1 MHIILQRFAGDGVI
15 LLSSDEEDHAP
26 AAIPLDILKVVS
38 QRSSVSL
45 SEEGAAASPR
55 DVTLRDLRDYM
66 RKGKPQTAIDVI
78 ASNDKSKNTAKSF
91 ASQVKRGL
99 LLL

>member
-1 MHIILQRFAGDGVI
+1 MI

-38 QRSSVSL
+38 QRSSSVSF
-45 SEEGAAASPR
+45 SDEGAAAASPR

-78 ASNDKSKNTAKSF
+78 APNDKFKNTAKSF
-91 ASQVKRGL
+91 ATQVKRGL

>member
-1 MHIILQRFAGDGVI
+1 MI

-38 QRSSVSL
+38 HRSSVSF
-45 SEEGAAASPR
+45 SEEGAAAASPR

-78 ASNDKSKNTAKSF
+78 APNDKFKNTAKSF
-91 ASQVKRGL
+91 ATQVKRGL